1 METSSGGI
9 DKIMVFR
16 PTYDEFKDF
25 NKYIKYIE
33 SQGAHRAGLA
43 KIIPPKEWVPRKS
56 GYDNLDLMIPAPIEQ
71 VVTGQQGLYTQ
82 YNVQKKPMHVKEF
95 EELANSP
102 RYRTPNHFDF
112 EDLERKYWKNVTF
125 GQAIYGADI
134 NGSITDDDQDYWNIN
149 RLGTI
154 LDHVKDDYGIK
165 IEGVVTAYLYF
176 GMWKTTFAWHTEDM
190 DLYSINYLHF
200 GAPKS
205 WYAIPPEHGQRLE
218 RLAQGFF
225 PSSFSEC
232 PAFLRHKMSMISPH
246 ILKKYSIPVNK
257 ITQEAGEIMITFP
270 YGYHAGFNHGFN
282 CAESTNFASE
292 RWIEYGKRCL
302 QCICRKDGV
311 KISMDIFVQKY
322 QPERYELW
330 KAGKDIAPHP
340 EGHKDGNRLNS
351 NRSSK
356 KKIEANSSGTAH
368 SRRHPLKDD
377 FTAESVKEVSANGS
391 SDAPKSKSHK
401 STKKVKPQL
410 PSGDS
415 SGDGQTAPK
424 KKPRKKKAAEGPT
437 GQEVPAKKGKQSA
450 SKSKN
455 SNVMVPTAAA
465 GNSLSPVKSHVV
477 PLTATSVSPKS
488 EEDQKPQALVNQDE
502 LVKRSKIDE
511 YLKLPKPLEES
522 KPSSFPKGI
531 SAFQEA
537 FMKSLVP
544 SGGEVKQESAD
555 SSLAASVKKEVCNGF
570 SGEQLKAELLK
581 PVPSQVKNSPQSV
594 TPQGE
599 NGGRYQGST
608 VLQGPQTSVNIP
620 VSSGVPVNPTSIGTA
635 QMEHKSAGT
644 TSGVPVAGV
653 VLPKKIQPHQLLRGG
668 LKPHELLRSAGE
680 PCGAVTLQHRPPQS
694 SASQAASLASFPA
707 TAVTPSQLP
716 FVADS
721 GVSVRK
727 AGAVGSAM
735 SLPGSGP
742 MTVVEKPQVHAGHFS
757 PPLLSQASPHNT
769 AQCNQ
774 LPMSGV
780 GQSTDGHQVWGARP
794 SWMPKPTK
802 VEGGVWGALRAES
815 ERTKVA
821 ATVQQNDGAGQLVKL
836 AGKAV
841 PSVKSPVTTQPG
853 PTAGL
858 VKLPN
863 GQIVSLTDGRQ
874 LPIQLASVSQPV
886 PPNNLAN
893 TPVQVSSNGFGSNK
907 ATSYFNP
914 PSTNNSQPQ
923 FASQNTT
930 ASILNGSFQRQ
941 NTNTLVAPPSVQ
953 ENFLQLKMANGRQ
966 DAAPCV
972 QTSNVTS
979 PAGLLPQPQAHLTQ
993 PSVMNVRIIRSPES
1007 SMGSQ
1012 QISGSNMGSQQI
1024 SGNNMGSQQM
1034 PRNNMGSQQMP
1045 GNNMGSQQMPGNNMG
1060 SQQMPG
1066 NNMGSQQAPG
1076 NAPSQQP
1083 VISGVQNT
1091 SLPAPVGTGFN
1102 GSSNQ
1107 SGSEFFRVLP
1117 QNGSVQTAPAQQFVN
1132 TLVGRTGTQLGLN
1145 QNQIVVGPSGQLTV
1159 VTSLPQSAFQA
1170 FPSQT
1175 FHTSLP
1181 LKSFMGQIIGQR
1193 GAVPQIVVNPGQLV
1207 SGTNGS
1213 TSQET
1218 KDSNAFQFVPQ
1229 TAPTTIKVQAPAPPT
1244 QAFASSPA
1252 SAAGSL
1258 QTVATSVPQST
1269 VIKVRGSGGLNISPA
1284 LPRPDCTPIVFSNS
1298 LDSVGTER
1306 NQKPTS
1312 QLLNTLSS
1320 VSNTESRVREILAQ
1334 AQRTALLQQQEIMNT
1349 PLAEAAKRKKQNPGQ
1364 RSKPSAGKA
1373 SLSKV
1378 ASRFVAAPTVSASS
1392 SQCTVSVAETLLQ
1405 MAQGGVG
1412 TNSLPTTSLGL
1423 LSSNSSSKEDH
1434 VHLLNIDSNVI
1445 TVHKTSSPSLQGVV
1459 APPVLVS
1466 MQSSTPLSGAP
1477 LLFPQTDVHGADHS
1491 FAPELTPQRGK
1502 PDLPV
1507 NQQKSRPPSL
1517 SPALSDRM
1525 PTLTP
1530 FQSPAVT
1537 NGDNI
1542 PLPIDNPLC
1551 ATLESFRPTSS
1562 LSSTSSYQDIFNS
1575 AELRNDLSMPELRQP
1590 SLDGHPSSNLT
1601 QLAPMKHYSP
1611 TNPSTSSSASPGLGD
1626 LHIHTGSS
1634 LSSDQLFPQLSPHI
1648 EEHHYAAVGIPRS
1661 HGQSAG
1667 TGKRPGKSRSRKAAK
1682 TKPDPD
1688 TTPKQQSV
1696 DLPACSQPPEMPR
1709 LSPQVRSSWPS
1720 DLCLC
1725 DPASTDPNWVIS
1737 PPSVHH
1743 LTTPLSSL
1751 SPRPR
1756 VLVPSFPE
1764 PSVAMASRQLI
1775 PQPIITST
1783 RVAPSS
1789 RYPPLTLPPQQAK
1802 QHSKRKIKLGQEQL
1816 RQTVEAKRLHARTQK
1831 LSQSGPKK
1839 VKSNGSANEEA
1850 PLAGQEYGTP
1860 PVLMPESFSCTL
1872 EEERST
1878 PPELVMVQDHVA
1890 TSAPPST
1897 SDLGLLDELSLSK
1910 GNKAWSQLTSAV
1922 SSETD
1927 KKRKKKAGTAG
1938 QAKKRNLKTAK
1949 DSTAALGGEGEN
1961 IVCEALQ
1968 EVSPLDNSHP
1978 QLPGNPAAATTTT
1991 TAGGHNTVTDDLAG
2005 ERPLFSGLEEAW
2017 ARPVNKLWK
2026 CSPPDEEAV
2035 RHYNLVMS
2043 TRSPHCTV
2051 CSLFQRVNTETEL
2064 DLFTSDDI
2072 LQGAPSIPSR
2082 SLPMTPE
2089 ASFAVSASNKT
2100 PFCDYSPVDDD
2111 GLSALLTCSRC
2122 CVCVHASCYGELQ
2135 SVSPADWLCS
2145 ACRSVENMS
2154 NLFCAVCCLRGGALK
2169 PTTDGRWAHI
2179 VCALAIGEAFFKNVR
2194 ARAPINI
2201 AKITAERFKLK
2212 CSLCSHKLE
2221 PSVSHQTACVQ
2232 CSQGRCTK
2240 AFHVTCAYAAGVK
2253 FEISD
2258 WPVPIYISCAR
2269 HLATQHRTERQEE
2282 LLELTAG
2289 DLVLAKHRNKRY
2301 YKAKVV
2307 HVLRNRLYEV
2317 DFDDGSYSEDLLPED
2332 VAGRDCVRDGPPQKG
2347 EHVRIRW
2354 TDGDLYGATFRRVN
2368 KQDVYT
2374 IEFEDGSQLQA
2385 KREDL
2390 WAEHEE
2396 IPRYVLTKVSEAT
2409 ESKSRQG
2416 DGQLGQDGRRVK
2428 RKVNYKMLGYQGG
2441 LSL

>member
-1066 NNMGSQQAPG
+1066 NNMGSQQMLGNNMGSQQMPGNNMGSQQMPGNNMGSQQMPGNNMGSQQAPG

-1709 LSPQVRSSWPS
+1709 LSPQ
-1720 DLCLC
+1720 
-1725 DPASTDPNWVIS
+1725 
-1737 PPSVHH
+1737 
-1743 LTTPLSSL
+1743 
-1751 SPRPR
+1751 
-1756 VLVPSFPE
+1756 
-1764 PSVAMASRQLI
+1764 
-1775 PQPIITST
+1775 
-1783 RVAPSS
+1783 
-1789 RYPPLTLPPQQAK
+1789 
-1802 QHSKRKIKLGQEQL
+1802 
-1816 RQTVEAKRLHARTQK
+1816 
-1831 LSQSGPKK
+1831 
-1839 VKSNGSANEEA
+1839 
-1850 PLAGQEYGTP
+1850 
-1860 PVLMPESFSCTL
+1860 
-1872 EEERST
+1872 
-1878 PPELVMVQDHVA
+1878 
-1890 TSAPPST
+1890 
-1897 SDLGLLDELSLSK
+1897 
-1910 GNKAWSQLTSAV
+1910 AWSQLTSAV